1 MTQRRLEDDPAFE
14 AILNCGIC
22 FTNMTRPKLLD
33 CSHSFCQ
40 SCLQQWV
47 STLNAWQ
54 IKCPLCNKL
63 TAKPWR
69 GIAGLPDDFRL
80 NQFLDCLRK
89 ANLDICQHD
98 RNVIKRRGNR
108 DGVRKNGMSD
118 ARDEKDR
125 TDKGVDIRSNSGKTM
140 NTKESMMMVRVM
152 CYMLAII
159 KKMMNS
165 FTVVIITTI
174 MMTWFMVKYVA
185 KTIIAII
192 MTMIMV
198 FDVIV
203 NIIKAMARNMMLG
216 IMTVIIIMMLLSI
229 ALMSVAFLTWFATI
243 LVMPIMPTM
252 APLQMGIILITAVI
266 MLMNTQIIIGIM
278 MVMDPEFFSKLKF
291 RVRVLCAWV
300 WRR

>member
-1 MTQRRLEDDPAFE
+1 MTLRRLEDDPAFE

-40 SCLQQWV
+40 SCLQQWD

-69 GIAGLPDDFRL
+69 GIAGLADDFRL
-80 NQFLDCLRK
+80 HQFLDCLRK
-89 ANLDICQHD
+89 ANLDIFQHD

-108 DGVRKNGMSD
+108 DGARIDGMSEV
-118 ARDEKDR
+118 REKDR
-125 TDKGVDIRSNSGKTM
+125 EDRGVNLRSNTGKTM

-152 CYMLAII
+152 CNMLRFI
-159 KKMMNS
+159 KSMMNR
-165 FTVVIITTI
+165 FMVMIITTI
-174 MMTWFMVKYVA
+174 MMMWFMVKYMR

-198 FDVIV
+198 FDVNV
-203 NIIKAMARNMMLG
+203 NIIKAMARNVMLG
-216 IMTVIIIMMLLSI
+216 IMTVIIIMMLMSI
-229 ALMSVAFLTWFATI
+229 ALMSVAFSTWFATI
-243 LVMPIMPTM
+243 LVMRVMPAMT
-252 APLQMGIILITAVI
+252 PFQMGIILITAVI

-291 RVRVLCAWV
+291 RIRVLCAGI